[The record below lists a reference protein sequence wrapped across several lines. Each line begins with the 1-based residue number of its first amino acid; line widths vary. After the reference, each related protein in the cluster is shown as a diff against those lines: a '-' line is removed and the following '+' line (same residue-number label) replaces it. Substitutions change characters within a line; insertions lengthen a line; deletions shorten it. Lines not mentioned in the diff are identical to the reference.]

1 MKFLAHTLVAIS
13 LTMPALANEDEKKVI
28 RVKHTVESF
37 INFMPK
43 VIGSDPRRVGLVSD
57 CDGVLTRYSR
67 PDKSHTDLAR
77 GDMPAFVQSLSRQ
90 GVRTVISSAWNN
102 LSETKDRLVSLGM
115 QEFLAEAP
123 LPLEP
128 TDISSQ
134 YPSLHH
140 RLVAWKSGRVISCRY
155 ATRHEPFYR
164 QKAFA
169 LDFLYSESNP
179 LDTVVALDFLYSESN
194 PLDTVVFVDDSGR
207 NLLQFLRDMIGTKWY
222 KTVKTIYVVK
232 FDQICGRLTKHD
244 FRFGMLPPAIKEKQQ
259 AQRDQFGRKQPLDAL
274 PCSAA
279 AASPA
284 HPRSPLAQSGFW
296 PQGAPAAA
304 ASPARPRRLL
314 SQSGYWPQ
322 GTTAPQKWAPQQA
335 SQAYASPAPA
345 RPAAEAVSV
354 EQLGTRLKHA
364 EIVHPK
370 EVSSLAKAA
379 YWNVRTGRG
388 SLESTAQHIP
398 LPNGEASPM
407 PAAAPASAAIPNL
420 WELRRR
426 GLTFSSLKESGVWFG
441 NTGVKPYALALTE
454 EPQQAQTRRAVRA
467 GHEDMQANARRPRER
482 VQLSRSCGSTTD
494 TPTKRP
500 RRASLVQSAS

>member
-13 LTMPALANEDEKKVI
+13 LTLPALANGDETEVI

-37 INFMPK
+37 IKFMPT
-43 VIGSDPRRVGLVSD
+43 VIGSHPRRVGLVSD

-67 PDKSHTDLAR
+67 PGKGHTDLAR
-77 GDMPAFVQSLSRQ
+77 GDMPAFVQSLSHQ

-115 QEFLAEAP
+115 QEFLAEQP

-179 LDTVVALDFLYSESN
+179 LDTVV
-194 PLDTVVFVDDSGR
+194 FVDDSGS
-207 NLLQFLRDMIGTKWY
+207 NLLQFQRDMIHTRWY
-222 KTVKTIYVVK
+222 KTVKKVYIIGI
-232 FDQICGRLTKHD
+232 DQICGRLTKHD

-259 AQRDQFGRKQPLDAL
+259 TQRDQFGRKQPLDAL

-284 HPRSPLAQSGFW
+284 HRRSPLAQSGFW

-322 GTTAPQKWAPQQA
+322 GTTAPLKWAPQQA

-388 SLESTAQHIP
+388 SLESTAQHVP

-454 EPQQAQTRRAVRA
+454 EPQQAQPRRALRA
-467 GHEDMQANARRPRER
+467 GQEDMQANARRPRER
-482 VQLSRSCGSTTD
+482 GQLSRSCGSTTD